1 MKTVQL
7 RKTTLIDVQAAQ
19 ITALNATLDD
29 GSQVALSAPAVVG
42 DWLIT
47 NEAGEVSILTDA
59 DFQAEALVS

>member
-29 GSQVALSAPAVVG
+29 GSQVALPASAVVG

-47 NEAGEVSILTDA
+47 NEVGEVSILTDA
-59 DFQAEALVS
+59 DFQAEAVVS